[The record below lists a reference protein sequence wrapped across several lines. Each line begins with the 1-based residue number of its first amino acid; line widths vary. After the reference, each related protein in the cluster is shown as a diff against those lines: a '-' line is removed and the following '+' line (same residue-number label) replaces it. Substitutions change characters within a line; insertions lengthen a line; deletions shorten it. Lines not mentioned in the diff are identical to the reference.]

1 MLQVIV
7 KGKVRAQRAKAMK
20 FGAIKKRFRV
30 VDSLPGAA
38 APLVEILCARVVLT
52 LGRNSQH
59 VAAVPAKRVRL
70 HGHSA
75 AQMSSAVPVLHA
87 DVCPGTHE
95 QLHHVQTAVYR
106 REVQGRAAV
115 PAPPQ

>member
-38 APLVEILCARVVLT
+38 APLEILCARVVLT
-52 LGRNSQH
+52 LERNSQH
-59 VAAVPAKRVRL
+59 VAAVPAKRARL

-75 AQMSSAVPVLHA
+75 AQLSSAAPVLHA

-95 QLHHVQTAVYR
+95 QLHHVQTAVYYR
-106 REVQGRAAV
+106 QVQRRAAV

>member
-30 VDSLPGAA
+30 VGVQLRAA
-38 APLVEILCARVVLT
+38 APLEILRARAVLALQRNGQCA
-52 LGRNSQH
+52 
-59 VAAVPAKRVRL
+59 AAVPAKRVRL

-95 QLHHVQTAVYR
+95 QLHHVQTAVYHR
-106 REVQGRAAV
+106 QVQRRAAV